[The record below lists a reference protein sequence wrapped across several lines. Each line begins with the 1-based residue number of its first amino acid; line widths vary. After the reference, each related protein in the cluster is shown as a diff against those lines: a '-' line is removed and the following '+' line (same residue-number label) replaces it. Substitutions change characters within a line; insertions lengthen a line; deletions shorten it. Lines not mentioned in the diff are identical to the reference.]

1 MLETKTK
8 IQNFWDL
15 VAWQEAKKLAV
26 LTYEITKAFPR
37 HELYSLVDQIRRAV
51 VSIAANI
58 AEGFGRET
66 YKDKAHFYMMAQG
79 SLYELQSHL
88 LIAKELNYLPEVSFQ
103 QVFDLSVNV
112 HRILSGLIKKSR
124 SIRDS

>member
-1 MLETKTK
+1 MLEPKTK

-15 VAWQEAKKLAV
+15 NAWQEAEKLAI
-26 LTYEITKAFPR
+26 LTYKITEAFPR
-37 HELYSLVDQIRRAV
+37 EEIYSFTNQIRRDI
-51 VSIAANI
+51 IAIPANI

-66 YKDKAHFYMMAQG
+66 YKDKTHFYVMAQG
-79 SLYELQSHL
+79 SVYELQSHL
-88 LIAKELNYLPEVSFQ
+88 LIAKKLGYLPEDKFQ
-103 QVFDLSVNV
+103 QVFDLSVTV

>member
-15 VAWQEAKKLAV
+15 TAWQEAKKLAV
-26 LTYEITKAFPR
+26 LVYEITKAFPR
-37 HELYSLVDQIRRAV
+37 EELYSLVDQIRRAV
-51 VSIAANI
+51 VSISANI

-66 YKDKAHFYMMAQG
+66 YKDKTHFYMMAQG
-79 SLYELQSHL
+79 SVYELQSHL
-88 LIAKELNYLPEVSFQ
+88 IIAKELHYLQETKFQ
-103 QVFDLSVNV
+103 QVFDLSLKV

>member
-15 VAWQEAKKLAV
+15 DAWKESEKLAV
-26 LTYEITKAFPR
+26 LAYQITKDFPR
-37 HELYSLVDQIRRAV
+37 EEVYALTDQIRRDV
-51 VSIAANI
+51 ISIPANI
-58 AEGFGRET
+58 AEGFGRES
-66 YKDKAHFYMMAQG
+66 YKDKTHYYIMAQG
-79 SLYELQSHL
+79 SVYELQSHL
-88 LIAKELNYLPEVSFQ
+88 LIAKKLSYLQEDKFQ
-103 QVFDLSVNV
+103 QVFDLSIKV